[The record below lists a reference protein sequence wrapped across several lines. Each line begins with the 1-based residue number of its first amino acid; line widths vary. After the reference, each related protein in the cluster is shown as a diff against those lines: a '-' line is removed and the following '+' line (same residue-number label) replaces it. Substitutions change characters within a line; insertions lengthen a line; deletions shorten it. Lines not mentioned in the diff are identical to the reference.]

1 MASKN
6 DGLQNSGGWGITSH
20 PTVWTFAMVIV
31 FAVLV
36 LAALRHFFGSIKVDF
51 AAGSK

>member
-1 MASKN
+1 MSSRN
-6 DGLQNSGGWGITSH
+6 EGLQDASAWGLTSH

-36 LAALRHFFGSIKVDF
+36 LAVLRHFFGSIKVDF
-51 AAGSK
+51 GTK